1 KKGAITFWNKGAQ
14 DMYGYTESEALKMNI
29 KDMIPQENRKTSL
42 ELIDKAFT
50 GKLFDSIETFRVTSS
65 GTVLKVWVMVL
76 ALRDEKDMTNG
87 VVTIER
93 IIENA
98 E

>member
-1 KKGAITFWNKGAQ
+1 
-14 DMYGYTESEALKMNI
+14 MYGYTESEALKMNI
-29 KDMIPQENRKTSL
+29 KEMIPQKNHTAFL

-50 GKLFDSIETFRVTSS
+50 GKLFDSIETCRITRS

-76 ALRDEKDMTNG
+76 ALRNEKDMTNG

-93 IIENA
+93 IIPETA
-98 E
+98 